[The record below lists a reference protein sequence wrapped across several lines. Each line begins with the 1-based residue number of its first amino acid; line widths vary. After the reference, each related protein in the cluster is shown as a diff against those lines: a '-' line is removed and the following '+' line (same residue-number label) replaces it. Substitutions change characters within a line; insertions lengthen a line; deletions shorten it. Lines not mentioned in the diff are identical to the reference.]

1 MSSIILWFLLLKSYG
16 SVNEIMSSLFIA
28 IIAVLLLLTL
38 VKIQLLFIITVFL
51 LIILIFVLKKE
62 REKNYELLQSF

>member
-1 MSSIILWFLLLKSYG
+1 MIF
-16 SVNEIMSSLFIA
+16 VTEIMSSLFIA
-28 IIAVLLLLTL
+28 SIAVLLSLTL

-51 LIILIFVLKKE
+51 LIILIFVLRKE